1 MKDVA
6 GQGGYEI
13 CTLGGVGRTCAKQA
27 GSNGHV
33 VVVWDVGTSWYRS
46 GGDPET
52 VAREFVHSLEEIVAG
67 GVRVEVVM
75 VALENEFVKSA
86 TPKDF
91 VKAVRKQ
98 KALATQ
104 GVNAEFTALQRI
116 MTEAKAWSLLT
127 RLRAGLASCASI
139 LIFDGVDADSSTVD
153 QLRPDAPQDVL
164 GRLRAQQV
172 ERNSGNLCAGEGEQ
186 RATTA
191 AAQMQG
197 LEPGDWGTCGPLGAT
212 LGISGDGDMVWL
224 GTISAVNLASAHRK
238 GQLVAMPQIKDHT
251 LTGLYHLYDMRA
263 VATNL
268 MRRLCPPEVDPRL
281 YELRRF
287 AGNLSSWV
295 FAGMGCDFCAM
306 GAFAH
311 EGRILGLGL
320 MDLTDTIARMTLLY
334 AEGGDRSQEQIPELY
349 PSSTPLSATGM
360 RVPPVVAEMLEDA
373 SARLLAGQSR
383 NCRRDRRNS
392 ATRLAHEPEQVI
404 ARLSWAAGSFGY
416 AFASCSLSIER
427 PPPGPIELLGAIDSQ
442 QTEVD
447 EHLLTFQQTKQM
459 KLSAR
464 AQLIRTEE
472 QLVKTQGPLPRC
484 ISFSSQALY
493 DVRAMVEGVYVHY
506 QFPTREQA
514 YAKVRARTRC
524 AACAHQPLSAQTL
537 RCTILCAWCRRRLSL
552 CARSWKS

>member
-1 MKDVA
+1 MGQDVRVMQLVKDVA

-172 ERNSGNLCAGEGEQ
+172 ERNSGNLCAG
-186 RATTA
+186 
-191 AAQMQG
+191 
-197 LEPGDWGTCGPLGAT
+197 
-212 LGISGDGDMVWL
+212 
-224 GTISAVNLASAHRK
+224 
-238 GQLVAMPQIKDHT
+238 
-251 LTGLYHLYDMRA
+251 
-263 VATNL
+263 
-268 MRRLCPPEVDPRL
+268 
-281 YELRRF
+281 
-287 AGNLSSWV
+287 
-295 FAGMGCDFCAM
+295 
-306 GAFAH
+306 
-311 EGRILGLGL
+311 
-320 MDLTDTIARMTLLY
+320 
-334 AEGGDRSQEQIPELY
+334 
-349 PSSTPLSATGM
+349 
-360 RVPPVVAEMLEDA
+360 
-373 SARLLAGQSR
+373 
-383 NCRRDRRNS
+383 
-392 ATRLAHEPEQVI
+392 
-404 ARLSWAAGSFGY
+404 
-416 AFASCSLSIER
+416 
-427 PPPGPIELLGAIDSQ
+427 
-442 QTEVD
+442 
-447 EHLLTFQQTKQM
+447 
-459 KLSAR
+459 
-464 AQLIRTEE
+464 
-472 QLVKTQGPLPRC
+472 
-484 ISFSSQALY
+484 
-493 DVRAMVEGVYVHY
+493 
-506 QFPTREQA
+506 
-514 YAKVRARTRC
+514 
-524 AACAHQPLSAQTL
+524 
-537 RCTILCAWCRRRLSL
+537 
-552 CARSWKS
+552 